1 VGRASR
7 SWISGEVVHQAS
19 LSDGYFGATWKKSTS
34 PEGMCHT
41 FDVVAVGVCPSL
53 DFATCT
59 HEEVENWAAKPLIRL
74 AVLAKLGSATI
85 LRLI

>member
-1 VGRASR
+1 
-7 SWISGEVVHQAS
+7 
-19 LSDGYFGATWKKSTS
+19 
-34 PEGMCHT
+34 MCHT